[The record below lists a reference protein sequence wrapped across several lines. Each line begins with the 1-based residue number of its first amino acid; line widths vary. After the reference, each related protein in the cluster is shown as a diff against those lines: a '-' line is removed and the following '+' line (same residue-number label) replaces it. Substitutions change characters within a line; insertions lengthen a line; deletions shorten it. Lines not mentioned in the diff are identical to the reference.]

1 MPNELTQETD
11 SVLLHHSTER
21 KDDCHTLSTASA
33 LVSVLTEESSST
45 SCTCAH
51 GHLFSYGYKDPPNT
65 LIQSECRNFSLPDH
79 RLSGFSAV

>member
-1 MPNELTQETD
+1 MTNELTQETG
-11 SVLLHHSTER
+11 SVLLQHSTER

-45 SCTCAH
+45 YSTYAN

-65 LIQSECRNFSLPDH
+65 LI
-79 RLSGFSAV
+79 